1 MQVVTED
8 HIEYVFNENED
19 SDDPTTT
26 PQYKI
31 NLIPPA
37 DISLRHDK
45 QNNRCLNECSI
56 CMLEYDTG
64 DVVVCSKYCNHVFH
78 QECILNWFSHSN
90 VKSGESNRSCPSCRC
105 NFWDVEDNNQNEE
118 EAGGVNSRSR
128 SDTADTET
136 LSVINVE
143 QSTSRGDSSMDN
155 ENALSP
161 VAEN

>member
-1 MQVVTED
+1 MTEE

-19 SDDPTTT
+19 SDDPTA
-26 PQYKI
+26 QYKI

-105 NFWDVEDNNQNEE
+105 NFWDVEDNNQTEE
-118 EAGGVNSRSR
+118 EVGGVNSRSR
-128 SDTADTET
+128 SDTADTEA
-136 LSVINVE
+136 LSIINVE
-143 QSTSRGDSSMDN
+143 QSTSRGDSSMEN